1 MMNMRVFLERL
12 GNKMKTVLYD
22 EWDFCG
28 IVTNE
33 EEALTLHFKEHPGEM
48 ISLLGSNLSI
58 NDIAMGNACRFMA
71 SCLNDAEE
79 TLHKIFDGEKAVFSY
94 RSNGWNYKRAGF
106 CVNDFFTIYK
116 GLKNAKGN
124 PARIEINGNA
134 VNIEFPDHDGGEFI
148 TVKVIDTDCNYW
160 KENSKTPRISEK
172 EKKFIFDSCVSP
184 IPEDLYS

>member
-1 MMNMRVFLERL
+1 
-12 GNKMKTVLYD
+12 MKTVLYD

-106 CVNDFFTIYK
+106 CVNDFWVIYK

-124 PARIEINGNA
+124 PARIEINDNA
-134 VNIEFPDHDGGEFI
+134 VYIEFPDHDGGEFI
-148 TVKVIDTDCNYW
+148 AVKVINTNDDYYKGVLSSGLSLEKVKKHIYNYC
-160 KENSKTPRISEK
+160 T
-172 EKKFIFDSCVSP
+172 CA
-184 IPEDLYS
+184 IPSGIAD